1 MIKLQL
7 QIMELE
13 LLILSLFTLVV
24 SLNTLTTINSATG
37 QNVEVL
43 VRVRLA
49 VDMDSYTG
57 QMGLVCIQMALSE
70 FYAAHHHFE
79 TKLLLSHRDSKRDIV
94 GVAAAGKFCDKS
106 WRQSSRTRYHVFSHK
121 PFSLINLKLILHSD
135 HLKRLIPSISHRCN
149 NPSLWMETSCDY
161 LCG

>member
-94 GVAAAGKFCDKS
+94 GVAAAD
-106 WRQSSRTRYHVFSHK
+106 
-121 PFSLINLKLILHSD
+121 
-135 HLKRLIPSISHRCN
+135 IPYFQEVII
-149 NPSLWMETSCDY
+149 MAFSCDSCGY
-161 LCG
+161 RNSEVKPGGPIPDKGKKKIVHVKNVRDLCRDVIKVCN